1 MERVW
6 YMMRSAVLSR
16 GSKDTLVKYVNVA
29 QLFDSSFDS
38 YSLSGK
44 DKCKVIYFGLEQ
56 LTTFHEF
63 LSNKCFSILEAT

>member
-16 GSKDTLVKYVNVA
+16 GSKDTLVKYVNA
-29 QLFDSSFDS
+29 AWLFDSSFDS

-44 DKCKVIYFGLEQ
+44 DKYKVIYFGLE
-56 LTTFHEF
+56 
-63 LSNKCFSILEAT
+63 